1 MSANGPV
8 VVTDLDGTLW
18 ADDLVVRP
26 RTRAAVAELLEAG
39 VRVLVATARRPRGAR
54 ELLRENGLELPIV
67 GLNGALGRH
76 VDWSPFHDAVFGR
89 DAGLAAFAA
98 FARHGFMPCVY
109 VAEADVDVV
118 LAPDPSTNPGHV
130 EYLQPV
136 SRVDP
141 DLEGV
146 VRDEPVYGF
155 SLLGLPPATLEPVIA
170 DLEAAG
176 IAHDFA
182 PEPQWTGWSINA
194 MPPGVSKWSGIESFC
209 AAVGVTAGDVLA
221 VGDGSNDIQMLERAA
236 RPFTVAGSR
245 AAALVPGA
253 PQIEPPERDGWAA
266 LAALVL
272 R

>member
-1 MSANGPV
+1 MSAPATV

-26 RTRAAVAELLEAG
+26 RTRVAVAELLAAG
-39 VRVLVATARRPRGAR
+39 VPVLAATARRPRGAR
-54 ELLRENGLELPIV
+54 GLLRENGLELPIV

-76 VDWSPFHDAVFGR
+76 VDGTPFHDAVFER

-109 VAEADVDVV
+109 VTERDVDVV
-118 LAPDPSTNPGHV
+118 LAPEPSTNPGHV
-130 EYLQPV
+130 EYLKPV

-155 SLLGLPPATLEPVIA
+155 SLLGLPPKELEPVVA

-176 IAHDFA
+176 VGFDFA
-182 PEPQWTGWSINA
+182 PEPQWAGWSINA

-209 AAVGVTAGDVLA
+209 AAIGVPADAVLA
-221 VGDGSNDIQMLERAA
+221 VGDGSNDVEMLERAA
-236 RPFTVAGSR
+236 RPFVVAGSR
-245 AAALVPGA
+245 SAALMPELPV
-253 PQIEPPERDGWAA
+253 IEPPERDGWAA